1 MNIVC
6 HYSNNPPFTSETH
19 RRVGIGGT
27 ENFACNVAVLLAK
40 LGNYVRFYNMT
51 PTNEKIDGIEWDNIR
66 NYNPSEP
73 IDLLI
78 SFRMR
83 EVFQQANAAK
93 VKLLILA
100 DTESHGLGDD
110 VRSCKIDKVMAVS
123 QWQLNKVA
131 AEEGLIGQPCWILGS
146 NGVNPIE
153 YGNWNPNRQTGMCIH
168 LSTPERGLSR
178 VLRVWPY
185 VEDSYVLK
193 ALGIVP
199 ELHLFS
205 SFRGWGVSEEENEN
219 MCKELYHEIG
229 RLAEYDSYHI
239 INHKHVNLNELREF
253 QNKADIFIYPT
264 NFKETYCMSL
274 QESMFAG
281 VIPVVSN
288 VGAMPERVKREW
300 GYVVGEPDEDPDTED
315 YTKKFAYSVVEAI
328 TIKGFKGVMRKLCHD
343 MAARH
348 AYDVI
353 VPQWLNMIEK
363 SL

>member
-6 HYSNNPPFTSETH
+6 HYSNNPAFTSELH
-19 RRVGIGGT
+19 RTAGIGGT
-27 ENFACNVAVLLAK
+27 ENFACNVAITLAK
-40 LGNYVRFYNMT
+40 LGHRVRFYNQIQSRT
-51 PTNEKIDGIEWDNIR
+51 VIDGVEWNNVA

-83 EVFQQANAAK
+83 EVFQQHNTAK

-110 VRSCKIDKVMAVS
+110 VRAGKIDKVMAVS
-123 QWQLNKVA
+123 QWQLNKIA
-131 AEEGLIGQPCWILGS
+131 EEEGLIGQPCWILGS
-146 NGVNPIE
+146 NGINPLE
-153 YGNWNPNRQTGMCIH
+153 YGNWNPNRKAGMCIH
-168 LSTPERGLSR
+168 LSTPERGLAR
-178 VLRVWPY
+178 VLKVWPY

-205 SFRGWGVSEEENEN
+205 SFKGWGVTEEENEN
-219 MCKELYHEIG
+219 MCKELYYEAG
-229 RLAEYDSYHI
+229 RLAEYDGYHI
-239 INHKHVNLNELREF
+239 VNHKHVNMIELREY
-253 QNKADIFIYPT
+253 QNQADLFIYPT
-264 NFKETYCMSL
+264 DFKETYCMSL

-300 GYVVGEPDEDPDTED
+300 GYVVGECNENPDTDE
-315 YTKKFAYSVVEAI
+315 YIRNFAYKIVEAI
-328 TIKGFKGVMRKLCHD
+328 TIKGFKGIMRKLCHD
-343 MAARH
+343 MAGRH

-353 VPQWLNMIEK
+353 IPQWLDIIGK
-363 SL
+363 TI